1 MPTQWLFTGQIND
14 AITGLDDFGARYYD
28 PALRQF
34 VSADSTAS
42 QLNRYAYVGG
52 NLATRVDPDGH
63 CWPLCTMFIG
73 AVIGAVVG
81 AASSVVTQVA
91 SGQGVDWSQVGA
103 SAASGA
109 VSGLA
114 GPEAGVLEQAAAVL
128 FALSGRRW
136 RRHCDPLG
144 EAVIDGDGT
153 RADTS
158 VGVSAGGLDED
169 DLAPGALDMRLEG
182 QGGVVGRVVIGAVEL
197 DRHLGLGSVAQRRDG
212 GAGDKIKNVGLG
224 GARHGAPAH
233 ARAAVVLLWLEERL
247 GVAVAA
253 L

>member
-91 SGQGVDWSQVGA
+91 SGPGG
-103 SAASGA
+103 
-109 VSGLA
+109 GLVA
-114 GPEAGVLEQAAAVL
+114 
-128 FALSGRRW
+128 GRR
-136 RRHCDPLG
+136 
-144 EAVIDGDGT
+144 V
-153 RADTS
+153 
-158 VGVSAGGLDED
+158 GGL
-169 DLAPGALDMRLEG
+169 
-182 QGGVVGRVVIGAVEL
+182 
-197 DRHLGLGSVAQRRDG
+197 RRGERAG
-212 GAGDKIKNVGLG
+212 GAGGG
-224 GARHGAPAH
+224 GAGAGGGGAIRPE
-233 ARAAVVLLWLEERL
+233 W
-247 GVAVAA
+247 AA
-253 L
+253 LAAAL